1 MGDARG
7 MIHDI
12 TPFDLAPSPA
22 SSSRRLRIV
31 ATSATARALADQFAA
46 FGYQLSCHDL
56 AAPFEEKAGESAC
69 EALIVEGTGGSDRVV
84 AVVRAAAS
92 LWPEAAIILIDRSG
106 ELVDRIL
113 ALEAGADD
121 CIGWPCDPR
130 ELLARIRAIRRRGIA
145 GHDRTAV
152 ATNEPE
158 DCNTVRFAG
167 WVLDRLH
174 RRLTGEDGRIEILSA
189 AEFAVIDLLVR
200 QSRRI
205 VSREALLQTTGPAS
219 GPETRHSRAIDIQV
233 SRLRKRIEAD
243 GEEIIRTV
251 RGRGYMLLPTASPA

>member
-1 MGDARG
+1 
-7 MIHDI
+7 MICDI
-12 TPFDLAPSPA
+12 PPFELAPSPA
-22 SSSRRLRIV
+22 SSSRLLRIV
-31 ATSATARALADQFAA
+31 ATSVTAQELADPFGA
-46 FGYQLSCHDL
+46 FGYRISCHDL
-56 AAPFEEKAGESAC
+56 AAPFEEKAGESPC
-69 EALIVEGTGGSDRVV
+69 EALIVEGAGGSDRVV
-84 AVVRAAAS
+84 AVIRAAAT

-121 CIGWPCDPR
+121 CIDWPCDPR
-130 ELLARIRAIRRRGIA
+130 ELLARIRAIRRRGVA
-145 GHDRTAV
+145 EHDRTVMAM
-152 ATNEPE
+152 NEPE
-158 DCNTVRFAG
+158 DCNAVRFAG

-174 RRLTGEDGRIEILSA
+174 RRLTGEDGRVEILSA

-205 VSREALLQTTGPAS
+205 VSREALLKTTGPAS

-233 SRLRKRIEAD
+233 SRLRKRIETD

-251 RGRGYMLLPTASPA
+251 RGRGYMLLPAASPA

>member
-1 MGDARG
+1 

-12 TPFDLAPSPA
+12 SPFELAPSPA

-31 ATSATARALADQFAA
+31 ATSVMASELSDQFGA
-46 FGYQLSCHDL
+46 FGYRISCHDL
-56 AAPFEEKAGESAC
+56 AAPFEEEAGESPC
-69 EALIVEGTGGSDRVV
+69 EALIVEGAGGSNRVV
-84 AVVRAAAS
+84 SVVRAAAT
-92 LWPEAAIILIDRSG
+92 LWPEAAIILIDRGG

-121 CIGWPCDPR
+121 CIAWPCDPR
-130 ELLARIRAIRRRGIA
+130 ELLARIRAIRRRGISWD
-145 GHDRTAV
+145 DRTAGDDE
-152 ATNEPE
+152 AE
-158 DCNTVRFAG
+158 DSNAVRFSG

-200 QSRRI
+200 QCRRI
-205 VSREALLQTTGPAS
+205 VSREALLKSTAPAS

-233 SRLRKRIEAD
+233 SRLRKRIEVD

-251 RGRGYMLLPTASPA
+251 RGRGYMLLPAVSPA